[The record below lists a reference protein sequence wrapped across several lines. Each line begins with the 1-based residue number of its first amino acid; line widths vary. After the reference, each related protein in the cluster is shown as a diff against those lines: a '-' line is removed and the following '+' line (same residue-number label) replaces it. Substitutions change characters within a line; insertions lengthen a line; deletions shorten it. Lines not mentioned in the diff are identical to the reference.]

1 MMDNQINIDLLKE
14 YIKTLIASEVVFP
27 GTLPRKW
34 GKEFTKAELED
45 INLGLKMILR
55 MADPTVDKALL
66 REFKRVDESGAYI
79 HWFLYNNWRK
89 VVQLMGDYP
98 YLTTRFKGTSAQG
111 LSSQ

>member
-1 MMDNQINIDLLKE
+1 MDNQINIDLLKE

-27 GTLPRKW
+27 GTLPRQW

-45 INLGLKMILR
+45 VNIGLKMILR
-55 MADPTVDKALL
+55 IADPITDKALI

-89 VVQLMGDYP
+89 IVQLMADYP
-98 YLTTRFKGTSAQG
+98 YLATRTKLPTAPN
-111 LSSQ
+111 LSKQ